1 MNHVTDALPTPTDD
15 GAADHLIGL
24 HLPDIALASTSG
36 GEMSIKNV
44 SPGRWIMFIYPRT
57 GVPGQAEPIGWAG
70 IPGAK
75 GCTAEACSFRD
86 NLAQLYEA
94 GARCVTGLSVQSSTY
109 QREAVERLHLPYPLL
124 SDENGRLAG
133 ALKLPTFTVAGLT
146 LLKRMTLVVDGQ
158 TIRHVFYPVFPADAH
173 AEQVRAWLRANPAD

>member
-1 MNHVTDALPTPTDD
+1 MTNVLPTPIDD

-36 GEMSIKNV
+36 GEV
-44 SPGRWIMFIYPRT
+44 SVGNISTGRWIMFIYPRT
-57 GVPGQAEPIGWAG
+57 GVPGQAEPSGWAD

-86 NLAQLYEA
+86 NLVELHEG
-94 GARCVTGLSVQSSTY
+94 GARSVIGLSVQSSAY

-124 SDENGRLAG
+124 SDENGRLAA
-133 ALKLPTFTVAGLT
+133 ALNLPTFVAAGLT
-146 LLKRMTLVVDGQ
+146 LLKRMTLVIDGE
-158 TIRHVFYPVFPADAH
+158 TIRHVFYPVFPAEGH
-173 AEQVRAWLRANPAD
+173 ADQVRDWLRANLTD